1 MAAWEG
7 SGNLKETY
15 FNGRGVLIDREKAF
29 VGTMPVREA
38 HKIDV
43 VALQKYLQQNVEDYQ
58 GELVIEQFK
67 GGQSNPTYRLSAGGK
82 KYVMRRKPPGK
93 LLKSAHAV
101 DREYRVISALAGTD
115 VAVPRTY
122 CLCTDESV
130 IGTWFYI
137 MECVEGRVLWNLDLP
152 GMNPQERAS
161 LYDSMNSVIAALHS
175 VDYEKVG
182 LGDFGRP
189 GNYVSRQISRWSKQY
204 YASKSEDNPA
214 MDNLIKWLPENI
226 PQADETTIVHG
237 DYRLDN
243 MVIHPTEPRVVA
255 VLDWELSTL
264 GDPLSDFAY
273 HCMLWRLPPELF
285 NGMLGLDLE
294 TLGIPTEEE
303 YVAAYCRRT
312 GREQIE
318 NWDFYQAFNLF
329 RLSAILEGIL
339 GRVRD
344 GTAANKEAANTA
356 DRAKPL
362 AEFGWRLVQE
372 KFG

>member
-1 MAAWEG
+1 M
-7 SGNLKETY
+7 
-15 FNGRGVLIDREKAF
+15 IDREKAF

-43 VALQKYLQQNVEDYQ
+43 AALQKYLRQNVEGYQ
-58 GELVIEQFK
+58 GELAVEQFK

-226 PQADETTIVHG
+226 PQADETAIVHG

-243 MVIHPTEPRVVA
+243 IVIHPTEPRVVA

>member
-1 MAAWEG
+1 MA
-7 SGNLKETY
+7 
-15 FNGRGVLIDREKAF
+15 DRDQVFA
-29 VGTMPVREA
+29 GTMPVRES
-38 HKIDV
+38 HRIDV
-43 VALQKYLQQNVEDYQ
+43 ASLQKYMRQQVEGFSGD
-58 GELVIEQFK
+58 LAVEQFK
-67 GGQSNPTYRLSAGGK
+67 GGQSNPTYQLTAGGK
-82 KYVMRRKPPGK
+82 KYVLRRKPPGK

-101 DREYRVISALAGTD
+101 DREYRVISALAGTG

-137 MECVEGRVLWNLDLP
+137 MEHVEGRVHWNLDLP
-152 GMNPQERAS
+152 GMSREERGQV
-161 LYDSMNSVIAALHS
+161 YDSMNAMIAALHM
-175 VDYEKVG
+175 VNYQQVG
-182 LGDFGRP
+182 LEDFGRP
-189 GNYVSRQISRWSKQY
+189 GSYVARQISRWSKQY
-204 YASKSEDNPA
+204 YASQTEDNPA
-214 MDNLIKWLPENI
+214 MDNLIRWLPEHL
-226 PQADETTIVHG
+226 PAADETTIVHG

-243 MVIHPTEPRVVA
+243 IVIHPTEPRVLA

-285 NGMLGLDLE
+285 NGMRGLDLPA
-294 TLGIPTEEE
+294 LGIPSEEE

-312 GREQIE
+312 GRKEIAHWE
-318 NWDFYQAFNLF
+318 FYQVFNLF
-329 RLSAILEGIL
+329 RLSAILQGIL

-356 DRAKPL
+356 ARAKPL
-362 AEFGWRLVQE
+362 AEMGWQLVQE